1 MVIYVSNIMAG
12 GLRGAASYGPM
23 NSKDTF
29 MRFVVLGSIVV
40 VGAFALFVTLGS

>member
-1 MVIYVSNIMAG
+1 MSNIMA
-12 GLRGAASYGPM
+12 LRWRAAANSGPM

-40 VGAFALFVTLGS
+40 VGAFALFVTLRS